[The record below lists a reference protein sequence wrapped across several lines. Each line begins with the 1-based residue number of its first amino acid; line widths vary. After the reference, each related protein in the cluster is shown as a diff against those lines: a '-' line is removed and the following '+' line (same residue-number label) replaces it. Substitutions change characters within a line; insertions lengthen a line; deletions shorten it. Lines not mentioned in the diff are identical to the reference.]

1 MFKISIKTY
10 SYVFYV
16 LLCLAWTTLTI
27 APVLAQN
34 YPTRAIR
41 LIVPSAPGGGT
52 DIVGR
57 ALAAK
62 LTEYLGQQVVVDN
75 RAGAG
80 TIIGIEIAA
89 KSPPDGY
96 TLLVGLSTLSINPS
110 MFTKLPYDAMRDL
123 APVSLAV
130 AVPNMLTVHP
140 SVPARSVKELIAL
153 AKAKPDA
160 LNVGSAGAG
169 TSPHLS
175 LELFKSLAKVEMV
188 HIPYKGSGNAII
200 ANLAGE
206 VSVSFPSMPSSIQYV
221 KSNRLRGLGVT
232 TAKRTPALPDMPAI
246 GESVP
251 GYEATQWFGLLAPA
265 ATPRPIID
273 RVHQETVRALRAPE
287 VIKQLAGEGADIV
300 ASTPEA
306 FSAYIKFETEKWAR
320 VIKAAGI
327 KPQ

>member
-1 MFKISIKTY
+1 MM
-10 SYVFYV
+10 
-16 LLCLAWTTLTI
+16 A
-27 APVLAQN
+27 APVAAQN
-34 YPTRAIR
+34 YPARAIR

-57 ALAAK
+57 ALANK
-62 LTEYLGQQVVVDN
+62 LSEYLGQQVVVDN

-80 TIIGIEIAA
+80 TIIGIDIAA

-110 MFTKLPYDAMRDL
+110 MFAKLPYDAQRDL
-123 APVSLAV
+123 APISLAV
-130 AVPNMLTVHP
+130 AVPNALTIHP
-140 SVPARSVKELIAL
+140 SVPARSIKDLIAL
-153 AKAKPDA
+153 ARARPNA
-160 LNVGSAGAG
+160 LNVGSAGNG

-175 LELFKSLAKVEMV
+175 LELFKSLAQVEMV

-206 VSVSFPSMPSSIQYV
+206 VSVSFPSIPTAFQYI

-232 TAKRTPALPDMPAI
+232 TAKRTPALPEVPAI
-246 GESVP
+246 GEIVP
-251 GYEATQWFGLLAPA
+251 GYEATQWFGILAPA
-265 ATPRPIID
+265 GTPRPIID
-273 RVHQETVRALRAPE
+273 RIHQETVRALRAPE
-287 VIKQLAGEGADIV
+287 LIKQLAGEGADIV
-300 ASTPEA
+300 ASTPEE
-306 FSAYIKFETEKWAR
+306 FGAYIKSETGKWAR

>member
-1 MFKISIKTY
+1 MKSN
-10 SYVFYV
+10 SYVNYSFAPA
-16 LLCLAWTTLTI
+16 LLTLMFLATP
-27 APVLAQN
+27 AAAQS
-34 YPTRAIR
+34 YPARSIR

-57 ALAAK
+57 TIGNK

-80 TIIGIEIAA
+80 TIIGIDIAA

-96 TLLVGLSTLSINPS
+96 TLLVGLSTLAINPS
-110 MFTKLPYDAMRDL
+110 MMVKLPYDAMRDF
-123 APVSLAV
+123 APISHMVS
-130 AVPNMLTVHP
+130 VPNALVLHP
-140 SVPARSVKELIAL
+140 SVPARTVKELIGL
-153 AKAKPDA
+153 ARAKPDS
-160 LNVGSAGAG
+160 LNAGSAGSG

-175 LELFKSLAKVEMV
+175 MELFTSLAKISMV
-188 HIPYKGSGNAII
+188 HVPYKGSGNAII

-206 VSVSFPSMPSSIQYV
+206 VSLSFPSLPTTFQYI
-221 KSNRLRGLGVT
+221 KANRLRALGVT
-232 TAKRTPALPDMPAI
+232 TAKRTPALPDVPAI
-246 GESVP
+246 GEALP

-265 ATPRPIID
+265 GTPRPIIE
-273 RVHQETVRALRAPE
+273 RLHQETVRALKTPE
-287 VIKQLAGEGADIV
+287 VIKQLAGEGADMV

-306 FSAYIKFETEKWAR
+306 FGAYIKSETEKWAR

>member
-1 MFKISIKTY
+1 MSIKSI
-10 SYVFYV
+10 SYIFTGSM
-16 LLCLAWTTLTI
+16 LSMLALTQ
-27 APVLAQN
+27 AVAQS

-57 ALAAK
+57 TIANK

-80 TIIGIEIAA
+80 TIIGIDIAA

-110 MFTKLPYDAMRDL
+110 MFAKLPYDALRDL
-123 APVSLAV
+123 APISHMVS
-130 AVPNMLTVHP
+130 VPNALVLHP
-140 SVPARSVKELIAL
+140 SVPARTVKELIAL
-153 AKAKPDA
+153 AQAKPGA
-160 LNVGSAGAG
+160 LNVGSAGSG
-169 TSPHLS
+169 TAPHLS
-175 LELFKSLAKVEMV
+175 LELFTTLAKVSMV
-188 HIPYKGSGNAII
+188 HVPYKGSGNAII

-206 VSVSFPSMPSSIQYV
+206 VSLSFPSLPTTYHYI
-221 KSNRLRGLGVT
+221 KANRLRALGVT
-232 TAKRTPALPDMPAI
+232 TAKRTPALPDVPAI
-246 GESVP
+246 GEALP
-251 GYEATQWFGLLAPA
+251 GYETTQWFGLLAPA
-265 ATPRPIID
+265 GTPRPIID
-273 RVHQETVRALRAPE
+273 RIHQETVRALKTPE

-306 FSAYIKFETEKWAR
+306 FGAYIKSETEKWTR

>member
-1 MFKISIKTY
+1 MCLKTN
-10 SYVFYV
+10 SYNIYLAV
-16 LLCLAWTTLTI
+16 LAALSA

-57 ALAAK
+57 ALANK
-62 LTEYLGQQVVVDN
+62 LTEYLGQQAVIDN

-80 TIIGIEIAA
+80 TIIGIELAA

-110 MFTKLPYDAMRDL
+110 MFTKLPYDAQRDL
-123 APVSLAV
+123 APICLMVS
-130 AVPNMLTVHP
+130 VPNALVLHP
-140 SVPARSVKELIAL
+140 SVPARSIKELIEL
-153 AKAKPDA
+153 ARAKPNA
-160 LNVGSAGAG
+160 LNVGSAGNG

-175 LELFKSLAKVEMV
+175 LELLKSLAKIEMV
-188 HIPYKGSGNAII
+188 HIPYKGSGNSII

-206 VSVSFPSMPSSIQYV
+206 VSVSFPSVPTAYQYV
-221 KSNRLRGLGVT
+221 KANRLRALGVT
-232 TAKRTPALPDMPAI
+232 TAKRTPALPDVPAI
-246 GESVP
+246 GEIVP
-251 GYEATQWFGLLAPA
+251 GYEATQWFGVLAPA
-265 ATPRPIID
+265 GTPRPIID
-273 RVHQETVRALRAPE
+273 RIHQETVRALKAPE
-287 VIKQLAGEGADIV
+287 MIKQLAGEGADIV
-300 ASTPEA
+300 ASTPEE
-306 FSAYIKFETEKWAR
+306 FGVYIKSETDKWAR

>member
-1 MFKISIKTY
+1 MCLKTN
-10 SYVFYV
+10 SYNIYLAV
-16 LLCLAWTTLTI
+16 LAALSA

-57 ALAAK
+57 ALANK

-80 TIIGIEIAA
+80 TIIGIELAA

-110 MFTKLPYDAMRDL
+110 MFTKLPYDAQRDL
-123 APVSLAV
+123 APICLMVS
-130 AVPNMLTVHP
+130 VPNALVLHP
-140 SVPARSVKELIAL
+140 SVPARSIKELIAL
-153 AKAKPDA
+153 ARAKPNA
-160 LNVGSAGAG
+160 LNVGSAGNG

-175 LELFKSLAKVEMV
+175 LELLKSLAKIEMV
-188 HIPYKGSGNAII
+188 HIPYKGSGNSII

-206 VSVSFPSMPSSIQYV
+206 VSVSFPSVPTAYQYV
-221 KSNRLRGLGVT
+221 KANRLRALGVT
-232 TAKRTPALPDMPAI
+232 TAKRTPALPDVPAI
-246 GESVP
+246 GEIVP
-251 GYEATQWFGLLAPA
+251 GYEATQWFGVLAPA
-265 ATPRPIID
+265 GTPRPIID
-273 RVHQETVRALRAPE
+273 RIHQETVRALKAPE
-287 VIKQLAGEGADIV
+287 MIKQLAGEGADIV
-300 ASTPEA
+300 ASTPEE
-306 FSAYIKFETEKWAR
+306 FGVYIKSETDKWAR